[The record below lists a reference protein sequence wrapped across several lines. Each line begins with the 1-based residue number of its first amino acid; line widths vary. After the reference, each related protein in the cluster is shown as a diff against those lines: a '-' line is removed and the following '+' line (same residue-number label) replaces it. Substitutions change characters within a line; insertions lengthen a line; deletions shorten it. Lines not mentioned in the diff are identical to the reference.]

1 MSPRGGLTVI
11 SGGGST
17 ENNSQTSTPN
27 TENNNMKTQ
36 ADVAADK
43 IIHPPNM
50 SPQSKFTS
58 NAVNVVQRLGFL
70 LIDNNDGSH
79 FLRTGHTQNG
89 LAPDKALS

>member
-1 MSPRGGLTVI
+1 MPILVIHDFCLLFPRRTSIASRRLVSPRGGLTVI

-50 SPQSKFTS
+50 PPLSKCT
-58 NAVNVVQRLGFL
+58 
-70 LIDNNDGSH
+70 
-79 FLRTGHTQNG
+79 NG
-89 LAPDKALS
+89 LRPA